1 MKKQFTAA
9 LTLVLILASIT
20 ACADSKPENL
30 SGTQS
35 SVTDSGENSA
45 DFQSPGGSKLSGTV
59 SEPQPPD
66 GEPTF
71 LLGPDGVPIYT
82 SEITEI
88 YSGGNRGHDKK
99 PATFA
104 EAEQGIRSVK
114 TEHGI
119 LTCVEEFTVKCDGF
133 AYGYIPMPA
142 LNRVDNPDKFEENGS
157 SYKYIGELS
166 EDMKSETCLRS
177 TKFIRIKNGDKF
189 GSLTVKNAYT
199 LFGTNIYLVNG
210 DPEAPGACVIGGGL
224 EFDGEVELEG
234 YICVTPTETLYGTG
248 GDMRFY
254 PNAESSTEIPIPGGT
269 WRFEYGEFCHITYPD
284 YRGYFGDLTLDVGNI
299 HETEFD
305 VSGVH
310 DGDSFVKAK
319 ITLENI
325 KYVVS
330 DFGGLKFD
338 LRDLEIM

>member
-20 ACADSKPENL
+20 ACADSKSENL

-35 SVTDSGENSA
+35 SVTGSGENSA
-45 DFQSPGGSKLSGTV
+45 DFQNPGGSKLSGTV
-59 SEPQPPD
+59 SEPQTPD

-71 LLGPDGVPIYT
+71 LICPDGVPVYT

-88 YSGGNRGHDKK
+88 YSGDEKYGDKK
-99 PATFA
+99 PVTLA

-119 LTCVEEFTVKCDGF
+119 LTREETFTIKCDGF

-142 LNRVDNPDKFEENGS
+142 LNRVDNPDKFEEDGS

-166 EDMKSETCLRS
+166 EDIKGETCLL
-177 TKFIRIKNGDKF
+177 TTEFIRIKNGDKF
-189 GSLTVKNAYT
+189 GSLTVKNAFT
-199 LFGTNIYLVNG
+199 LFGTNLNLFDG
-210 DPEAPGACVIGGGL
+210 DPEAPGSCVLGRGL

-248 GDMRFY
+248 GDMSFY
-254 PNAESSTEIPIPGGT
+254 PNAESSTKIPIPGGA
-269 WRFEYGEFCHITYPD
+269 WSSEYGEFCHITYPN

-305 VSGVH
+305 IGGVH

-325 KYVVS
+325 KYVVG

-338 LRDLEIM
+338 LKDLEIM